1 VKKIITVF
9 ASTGTQGGSTVRA
22 LLRRGE
28 FRVRAATRDPAG
40 AKAQAL
46 AKLGCELVSA
56 RYNEPD
62 SLRAA
67 LEGAHGAWF
76 VTSFWDSG
84 ELTVEAEVRLGRN
97 VAEAA
102 SKSRVEHL
110 VYSSLESPAAS
121 VGQHF
126 PTFDAKVGV
135 EQEILYAG
143 VPFTFAQVS
152 WYFNNLEN
160 NHPNPHSGWYPW
172 PRDDDGAYILSIPIS
187 LAGLHGIHN
196 EDVGEAFASIFS
208 EPARFLGRKVA
219 LSGELLTLNT
229 MVSAFSE
236 VFPSTAFVG
245 RNPTLDEYKAETSSN
260 GDALW
265 QMYSWYQA
273 RMPRGGD
280 LELTKELNPNVATFR
295 RYLEEHQE
303 RYKFE

>member
-1 VKKIITVF
+1 MKKIITVF
-9 ASTGTQGGSTVRA
+9 GSTGTQGGSTVRA

-28 FRVRAATRDPAG
+28 FRVRAATRNPAG
-40 AKAQAL
+40 AKARAL
-46 AKLGCELVSA
+46 AKLGCEVVSA
-56 RYNEPD
+56 HYNEPD
-62 SLRAA
+62 SLCSAM
-67 LEGAHGAWF
+67 EGVHGAWF
-76 VTSFWDSG
+76 ITSFWDSG
-84 ELTVEAEVRLGRN
+84 EGTVEAEVQLGRN

-102 SKSRVEHL
+102 SRSRVKHL
-110 VYSSLESPAAS
+110 VYSTLESPAAS

-135 EQEILYAG
+135 EQEILYVG
-143 VPFTFAQVS
+143 VPFTFVQVA

-172 PRDDDGAYILSIPIS
+172 PRGDNGAYILSIPMS
-187 LAGLHGIHN
+187 PAGLHGIHS

-208 EPARFLGRKVA
+208 NSARFLGHKVA
-219 LSGELLTLNT
+219 LSGELLSLSA

-245 RNPTLDEYKAETSSN
+245 QNPTLDEYKAESSRF

-265 QMYSWYQA
+265 RMYSWYQA

-280 LELTKELNPNVATFR
+280 IELTRVLNPNVSPFR

>member
-1 VKKIITVF
+1 MKKIITVF
-9 ASTGTQGGSTVRA
+9 GSTGTQGASTTRA

-28 FRVRAATRDPAG
+28 FAVRAATRDPAS
-40 AKAQAL
+40 AKARAL
-46 AKLGCELVSA
+46 AELGCEVVFA
-56 RYNEPD
+56 RYDEPG
-62 SLRAA
+62 SLCAA

-76 VTSFWDSG
+76 ITSFWDSG
-84 ELTVEAEVRLGRN
+84 AGTVEAEVRLGRN

-102 SKSRVEHL
+102 SSSRLEHL
-110 VYSSLESPAAS
+110 VYSTLESPAAS

-143 VPFTFAQVS
+143 VPFTFAQVA

-160 NHPNPHSGWYPW
+160 NHRNPHSGWYPW
-172 PRDDDGAYILSIPIS
+172 PRDANGAYILSIPMS
-187 LAGLHGIHN
+187 PAGLHGIHS

-208 EPARFLGRKVA
+208 ESSRFLGHKVA
-219 LSGELLTLNT
+219 LSGELLSLSA
-229 MVSAFSE
+229 MVSAFAD

-245 RNPTLDEYKAETSSN
+245 RNPTLDEYKAESSSF

-265 QMYSWYQA
+265 RMYTWYQA

-280 LELTKELNPNVATFR
+280 LELTKELNPNVSTFR
-295 RYLEEHQE
+295 RYLEEHKE